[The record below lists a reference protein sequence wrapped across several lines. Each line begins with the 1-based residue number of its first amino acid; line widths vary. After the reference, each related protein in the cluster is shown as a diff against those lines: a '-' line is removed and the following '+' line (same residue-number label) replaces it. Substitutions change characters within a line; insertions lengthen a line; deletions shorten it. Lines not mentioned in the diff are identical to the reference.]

1 MKIKFD
7 QVKKE
12 FGEVIAL
19 DDISLQV
26 DEGDFVFITG
36 RSGAGKTTI
45 LKLILGEYEP
55 TAGKVWVAETNLS
68 QVKPKEI
75 LRLRRSMGV
84 IYQDYRLLNY
94 KTVKENILVALD
106 VVGDDKGDR
115 QKRLEEVLNVVGL
128 DKRIDFFPAQLS
140 GGELQRVCL
149 ARALIT
155 EPKLLM
161 ADEPTG
167 NLDPETSWELMN
179 LLKKINQR
187 GTTVIMSTHDFDIV
201 DSMDIRTIKLKQ
213 GKRVDDLDT
222 IKQTQGER
230 KEEIKKGKKDKN
242 GKNKN

>member
-1 MKIKFD
+1 MKVKLD
-7 QVKKE
+7 KVKKE
-12 FGEVIAL
+12 FGEVTAL
-19 DDISLQV
+19 DDISLRINK
-26 DEGDFVFITG
+26 GDFVFITG

-45 LKLILGEYEP
+45 LKLILGEYKP
-55 TAGKVWVAETNLS
+55 TAGEVWVAETNLNQARAK
-68 QVKPKEI
+68 QVLK
-75 LRLRRSMGV
+75 LRRSMGI

-106 VVGDDKGDR
+106 VVGDDKGNR
-115 QKRLEEVLNVVGL
+115 QKRLEEVLSVVGL

-149 ARALIT
+149 ARALII

-201 DSMDIRTIKLKQ
+201 NSMDIRTIKLKQ
-213 GKRVDDLDT
+213 GRRVDNLDS
-222 IKQTQGER
+222 
-230 KEEIKKGKKDKN
+230 IKKAQKEKKEGEKQRKDENEKS
-242 GKNKN
+242 KD